1 MANKIYALRIEL
13 KEIKPVIWRR
23 FIVPSD
29 IILDRLHDIIQIVMG
44 FNDSHLHEFNIGG
57 IKYTEEPDPEYME
70 EDDEILEEGLFA
82 LNKLVKLKDTEFEY
96 LYDFGDNWS
105 HSVILERTNYK
116 LKQHEM
122 PVMCLAGKRACPPD
136 DVGGVGGYENF
147 CSIMTDKSHPEY
159 KEYKTWFG
167 SAYDP
172 EFLDIDFINNQLLR
186 YMRWSRERLIPY
198 EFKF

>member
-116 LKQHEM
+116 LKQYET
-122 PVMCLAGKRACPPD
+122 PVMCMAGKRACPPD

-186 YMRWSRERLIPY
+186 YMRWNRERLIPY

>member
-1 MANKIYALRIEL
+1 MANKIYVLRIEL

-57 IKYTEEPDPEYME
+57 IKYTEEPELEYME

-116 LKQHEM
+116 LKQYET
-122 PVMCLAGKRACPPD
+122 PVMCMAGKRACPPD

-167 SAYDP
+167 YAYDP